1 MDPLNELSVLPAVGL
16 GLLLLAA
23 LVADVRT
30 DLRRLV
36 SGRGVVLVGI
46 ASWYLLEA
54 IKCPE
59 ELRTYDQAAYN
70 TGLLAVV
77 LALAAFLAGY
87 HYTRGCAFFPALGRQ
102 VAFFEDRARLRKI
115 VLIGAAIG
123 FAPVVYN
130 VGLELSQMFQGM
142 FGMRQSWG
150 GLLARQR
157 YGDARA
163 AFLML
168 EMFVIGVAPFA
179 AILTFERGSPLYQ
192 RAIFALI
199 TAWPVLRSFGSGTRS
214 ALIQAVGPVVAV
226 LYWKAR
232 PAVQKRLIIGGLLCA
247 PLFYGLM
254 AAMVISRGEGE
265 FSWEARQK
273 ADYVG
278 NEMFRELLFITTR
291 VPGDVDY
298 QYGYSYYVQ
307 LVNPIPR
314 FLWPN
319 KPTLDAGILMAILN
333 GEVNADGEAYL
344 TRSPG
349 LIGEMFLN
357 FGWAGVVLLSL
368 LGGWLVKGWDRTR
381 DEWGHSLVVLIFY
394 TAGLATLFIMGRSFT
409 MNMFYGLMSFALLA
423 WVMRQFSAAPAG
435 EAPTGEAA

>member
-30 DLRRLV
+30 DLL
-36 SGRGVVLVGI
+36 
-46 ASWYLLEA
+46 
-54 IKCPE
+54 P
-59 ELRTYDQAAYN
+59 
-70 TGLLAVV
+70 VV

-192 RAIFALI
+192 
-199 TAWPVLRSFGSGTRS
+199 
-214 ALIQAVGPVVAV
+214 
-226 LYWKAR
+226 
-232 PAVQKRLIIGGLLCA
+232 
-247 PLFYGLM
+247 
-254 AAMVISRGEGE
+254 
-265 FSWEARQK
+265 
-273 ADYVG
+273 
-278 NEMFRELLFITTR
+278 
-291 VPGDVDY
+291 
-298 QYGYSYYVQ
+298 
-307 LVNPIPR
+307 
-314 FLWPN
+314 
-319 KPTLDAGILMAILN
+319 
-333 GEVNADGEAYL
+333 
-344 TRSPG
+344 
-349 LIGEMFLN
+349 
-357 FGWAGVVLLSL
+357 
-368 LGGWLVKGWDRTR
+368 
-381 DEWGHSLVVLIFY
+381 
-394 TAGLATLFIMGRSFT
+394 
-409 MNMFYGLMSFALLA
+409 
-423 WVMRQFSAAPAG
+423 
-435 EAPTGEAA
+435 